1 MKALTTVTL
10 DTLDVGGVLLGSHA
24 DTLAVALSLA
34 SSLEV
39 LSVRGILARRSIR
52 LILEL
57 GVEDQGLVGVLVEVA
72 IR

>member
-1 MKALTTVTL
+1 MKALTTVKL

-39 LSVRGILARRSIR
+39 LSVRGILARRSIW